1 MFSFPR
7 TRLRHAGACLCRD
20 KAASAAEARA
30 QKALWSR
37 SLTTS
42 NQ

>member
-1 MFSFPR
+1 MFSFPH

-20 KAASAAEARA
+20 EAGSAGEARA